1 MGLPFEV
8 SPPAVPRWDRPDLIG
23 ASSAG
28 HRPSY
33 SRHPET
39 LAPGPGTGVR
49 PQPGWADVPLGRGW
63 RMGSGVVRALR
74 SGARLGAA
82 PIASWARGQVP
93 SRDLGRSWYDGL
105 TAKVLRCAG
114 WSSAR
119 SRETPCTS
127 QAVKGP
133 EARHATRRFRYA
145 VAVSLDGFIAG
156 PNGEAD
162 WIVIDPEL
170 DFDELNSRFDT
181 MLMGRRTYEA
191 MTATGGGGSTLGM
204 RVFVVTRTL
213 RQEDHPD
220 VTIVD
225 NLGALVAELRSTP
238 GKDVWLFGGG
248 SLFRSL
254 VGLGVVDIVE
264 VGVIPVLLGEGVP
277 LLPAPSPRLTL
288 ILTGHKVY
296 ARTGTVF
303 LEYAVNY
310 GRGSKHGR
318 T

>member
-1 MGLPFEV
+1 M
-8 SPPAVPRWDRPDLIG
+8 
-23 ASSAG
+23 
-28 HRPSY
+28 
-33 SRHPET
+33 
-39 LAPGPGTGVR
+39 
-49 PQPGWADVPLGRGW
+49 
-63 RMGSGVVRALR
+63 
-74 SGARLGAA
+74 
-82 PIASWARGQVP
+82 
-93 SRDLGRSWYDGL
+93 
-105 TAKVLRCAG
+105 K
-114 WSSAR
+114 
-119 SRETPCTS
+119 CTS
-127 QAVKGP
+127 QAVEGP
-133 EARHATRRFRYA
+133 EARHPTRRFRYA

-170 DFDELNSRFDT
+170 DFDEFNSRFDT

-191 MTATGGGGSTLGM
+191 VRAAGGGLTPGM

-225 NLGALVAELRSTP
+225 NLEALVAELRSTP

-254 VGLGVVDIVE
+254 VGLGVVDTVE

-277 LLPAPSPRLTL
+277 LLPAPSPPLTL
-288 ILTGHKVY
+288 MLTGHKVY

-303 LEYAVNY
+303 LEYAVHF
-310 GRGSKHGR
+310 GRASKHGR
-318 T
+318 K